1 MDKKDDFEKLFEY
14 VDAYLALHEEYA
26 RKLEMSIDELL
37 EARAGEMSI
46 DELLEARAEW
56 QSNRGM

>member
-1 MDKKDDFEKLFEY
+1 MNKEDDFEKLFEY

-26 RKLEMSIDELL
+26 RKLD
-37 EARAGEMSI
+37 MSI
-46 DELLEARAEW
+46 DELLEARAEC